1 MPLERVLG
9 LEKKVDEEEEERERR
24 KTFRAGA
31 KGVGEGGRKL
41 AGAGGEK
48 VESWTTGEVM
58 EGWADERGFGTFTSR
73 PGSLSLGFV
82 RALSRLIAD
91 FASRYAMCMP
101 Q

>member
-41 AGAGGEK
+41 EGREK
-48 VESWTTGEVM
+48 TESWTTGEVM